1 MTHWNG
7 PKAVK
12 YICNLWDMLIYN
24 SCNTMTHWNGQKAVK
39 YICNLW
45 DTTSRLMLRPLDM
58 MTRSNFANVI
68 LTV

>member
-1 MTHWNG
+1 
-7 PKAVK
+7 
-12 YICNLWDMLIYN
+12 
-24 SCNTMTHWNGQKAVK
+24 MTHWNGQKAVK

-45 DTTSRLMLRPLDM
+45 DTTSRLMLRALDM